1 MRKGGQRRKRDDDQI
16 DDMKENQNQK
26 KMKKLKKMREGM
38 KYEVDDMKDRYED
51 SVYGD

>member
-1 MRKGGQRRKRDDDQI
+1 
-16 DDMKENQNQK
+16 
-26 KMKKLKKMREGM
+26 MKKLKKMRERM